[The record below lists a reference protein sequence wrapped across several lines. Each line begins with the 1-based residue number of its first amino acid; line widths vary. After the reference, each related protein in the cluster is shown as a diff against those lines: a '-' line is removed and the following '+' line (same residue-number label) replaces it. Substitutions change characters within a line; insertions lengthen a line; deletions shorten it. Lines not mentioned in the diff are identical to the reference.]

1 MCDNTG
7 MENKTLE
14 ADVKAI
20 LAAAHE
26 RGAQAAGG
34 EAPVPDI
41 DLSNPVA
48 IHMLGALMT
57 NERTWA
63 FLLPVIQ
70 GIEEAIARVARELDN
85 RGPA

>member
-1 MCDNTG
+1 

-26 RGAQAAGG
+26 RGIQAGSG

-41 DLSNPVA
+41 DLSNPAA
-48 IHMLGALMT
+48 IHMIGALMT

-70 GIEEAIARVARELDN
+70 GIEEAIARVARELDD